1 MSPLVVTVTQVNRR
15 IAMMIKGDSALRD
28 IYVRGEI
35 SNFVNHYKTGHFYFT
50 LKDGETAIKAVMFR
64 SNAENL
70 SFVPENGMSVI
81 IHGSINVFERDG
93 QYQLYANEMQPEG
106 IGELYLGYEQLKQK
120 LGEGGYFDRKRP
132 IPQMPKCICIIT
144 AKTGAALQDML
155 NIMGRRYPI
164 VKVKLIPV
172 LVQGTSAPDSIAA
185 AMEKA
190 QSSGADVIIFGRGG
204 GSIEELWAFNTEKV
218 AMAVYNSKIPTISA
232 VGHETDFTIADFVA
246 DLRAPTPSAAAELAV
261 PDKEAIKAGI
271 DSFMERL
278 SKTVMG
284 KLESAEKSIDFAYK
298 HIKALSPRE
307 KIRANSEK
315 LELVEKQIKQR
326 METLLD
332 SKSASLAAAAE
343 MINALSPLNTIMRGY
358 AIVLKDNSVVKN
370 ADELEKGDKITVRMN
385 GGEVTAVVEE
395 RTSK

>member
-1 MSPLVVTVTQVNRR
+1 MEDVSPKAVSVSEIQAYVKERLRQDENLRGLTVV
-15 IAMMIKGDSALRD
+15 
-28 IYVRGEI
+28 GEL
-35 SNFVNHYKTGHFYFT
+35 SNFTHHKSGHFYFT

-106 IGELYLGYEQLKQK
+106 IGELYLGFEQLKQK

-132 IPQMPKCICIIT
+132 IPQMPECICIIT

-155 NIMGRRYPI
+155 NILGRRYPI

-204 GSIEELWAFNTEKV
+204 GSIEDLWAFNDETLANV
-218 AMAVYNSKIPTISA
+218 IYDCKIPVISA
-232 VGHETDFTIADFVA
+232 VGHETDFTICDFVS
-246 DLRAPTPSAAAELAV
+246 DMRAPTPSAAAELAV

-271 DSFMERL
+271 DSFRERL

-298 HIKALSPRE
+298 HI
-307 KIRANSEK
+307 
-315 LELVEKQIKQR
+315 
-326 METLLD
+326 
-332 SKSASLAAAAE
+332 
-343 MINALSPLNTIMRGY
+343 
-358 AIVLKDNSVVKN
+358 
-370 ADELEKGDKITVRMN
+370 
-385 GGEVTAVVEE
+385 
-395 RTSK
+395 

>member
-106 IGELYLGYEQLKQK
+106 IGELYLGFEQLKQK

-155 NIMGRRYPI
+155 NILGRRYPI

-271 DSFMERL
+271 DSFMDRL
-278 SKTVMG
+278 SKTVKG

-326 METLLD
+326 METLLN

>member
-93 QYQLYANEMQPEG
+93 QYQLYANEMKPEG
-106 IGELYLGYEQLKQK
+106 IGELYLGFEQLKQK

-132 IPQMPKCICIIT
+132 IPQMPECICIIT

-271 DSFMERL
+271 DSFMEGL
-278 SKTVMG
+278 LKTVKG

-326 METLLD
+326 METLLN
-332 SKSASLAAAAE
+332 SKSASLAAVAE

>member
-1 MSPLVVTVTQVNRR
+1 
-15 IAMMIKGDSALRD
+15 
-28 IYVRGEI
+28 
-35 SNFVNHYKTGHFYFT
+35 
-50 LKDGETAIKAVMFR
+50 
-64 SNAENL
+64 
-70 SFVPENGMSVI
+70 
-81 IHGSINVFERDG
+81 
-93 QYQLYANEMQPEG
+93 
-106 IGELYLGYEQLKQK
+106 
-120 LGEGGYFDRKRP
+120 
-132 IPQMPKCICIIT
+132 
-144 AKTGAALQDML
+144 
-155 NIMGRRYPI
+155 
-164 VKVKLIPV
+164 
-172 LVQGTSAPDSIAA
+172 A

-278 SKTVMG
+278 LKTVKG
-284 KLESAEKSIDFAYK
+284 KLEGAEKSIDFAYK

-307 KIRANSEK
+307 KIKANSEK

-385 GGEVTAVVEE
+385 GGEVRAVVEE

>member
-106 IGELYLGYEQLKQK
+106 IGELYLGFEQLKQK
-120 LGEGGYFDRKRP
+120 LGECGYFDRKRP
-132 IPQMPKCICIIT
+132 IPQMPECICIIT